1 MGKTALFGSERMT
14 TIPTGNGNEM
24 VEGLHRRATHGQKM
38 GRRQPAGMY
47 EDEKVGLARV
57 QEEMTTTQM

>member
-1 MGKTALFGSERMT
+1 MT

-24 VEGLHRRATHGQKM
+24 VEGLHRRGQLYGQKM

-47 EDEKVGLARV
+47 EDEKVDLARV